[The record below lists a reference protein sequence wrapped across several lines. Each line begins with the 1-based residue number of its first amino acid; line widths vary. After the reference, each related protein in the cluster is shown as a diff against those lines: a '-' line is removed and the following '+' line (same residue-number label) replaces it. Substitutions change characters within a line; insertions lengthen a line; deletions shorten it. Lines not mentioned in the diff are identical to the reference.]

1 MNMKYNVISA
11 SCKGRSNGHIYQ
23 DHLRVYESETC
34 LLAVVADGLGSVVSS
49 SRGSELICQIIA
61 EFASNIDWRIHDIP
75 EMLNT
80 LVSEWYRRLEV
91 KGVSARDCCTTCSAI
106 IVNKP
111 RCIVYLCQIG
121 DSPIFYRIDE
131 EEVNILSSEK
141 EFLNETECI
150 GTSLRPSFSVIEK
163 KFSKRMEFL
172 IATDGFGDE
181 VVHEVAGSLF
191 DYFKIKYSK
200 IREKKRNSAL
210 KIELMETMQNKN
222 NDDKSIIFGWTC
234 Q

>member
-1 MNMKYNVISA
+1 MKYNVISA
-11 SCKGRSNGHIYQ
+11 TCKGRSKGHIYQ
-23 DHLRVYESETC
+23 DHLRVFESETC

-49 SRGSELICQIIA
+49 SRGSELICQVIS

-75 EMLNT
+75 ETLNT
-80 LVSEWYRRLEV
+80 SVSEWYRRLEV

-106 IVNKP
+106 IINKLSH
-111 RCIVYLCQIG
+111 IAYLCQIG

-131 EEVNILSSEK
+131 ENVNILSSEK
-141 EFLNETECI
+141 EFLNETDCI
-150 GTSLRPSFSVIEK
+150 GPSSHPSFSVVEK
-163 KFSKRMEFL
+163 NFSKRIDFL

-181 VVHEVAGSLF
+181 VVHEAAGSLF

-200 IREKKRNSAL
+200 LREKKRNSAL
-210 KIELMETMQNKN
+210 KIELKEAMQDNN